1 MANAQK
7 KQEKLLEKEREKR
20 ERRIMKE
27 KVKTYDGGFMSRC
40 VAVLIGFI
48 FGIVG
53 TIGGIA
59 GGGYYFAK
67 KKTIRETAD
76 SVGDLAGKDF
86 DITKYLSDEYAD
98 QTLIEFFKNIS
109 SISSKFTD

>member
-7 KQEKLLEKEREKR
+7 KQEQLLEKEREKR

-86 DITKYLSDEYAD
+86 DITEY
-98 QTLIEFFKNIS
+98 
-109 SISSKFTD
+109 